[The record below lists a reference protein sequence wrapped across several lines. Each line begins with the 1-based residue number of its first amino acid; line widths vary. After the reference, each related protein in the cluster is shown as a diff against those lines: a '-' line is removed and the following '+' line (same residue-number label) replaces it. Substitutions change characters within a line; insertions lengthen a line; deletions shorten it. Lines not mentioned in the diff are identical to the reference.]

1 MSLNKALWQQNP
13 TTMML
18 KENLLHD
25 DNELKIPNTTKETDL
40 LDAAVKRFQ
49 KGVDH
54 QSESITEKYER
65 LAAKEWRQKFTIVA
79 YTCAV
84 ALYIMAAMICYL
96 ASFSHLHGL
105 MFALSILAGPTVI
118 YQRLTLNY
126 YGMQRE
132 LLSEMWNYREMLQQ
146 KNNNLKVK
154 HEIRLQKTIDLK
166 KSEERLIA
174 LAKQSG
180 HSSTAV
186 VMDLYNENETIKET
200 RRALL
205 EAITLI
211 NINRIIIKSDRSRDH
226 MIGDTELN
234 LLAARI
240 DAEGLDTPFTAEELC
255 KRFRLVTVRSIN
267 NLAVTAQILYIE
279 KRRQQRRQKE
289 RTLS

>member
-1 MSLNKALWQQNP
+1 
-13 TTMML
+13 MML
-18 KENLLHD
+18 KE
-25 DNELKIPNTTKETDL
+25 KL
-40 LDAAVKRFQ
+40 LDDDETNLEAAVKRFQ

-65 LAAKEWRQKFTIVA
+65 LATKERRQKFTIVA
-79 YTCAV
+79 YTCVV
-84 ALYIMAAMICYL
+84 ALYITAAMICYL

-105 MFALSILAGPTVI
+105 MFALSLLAGPTVI

-132 LLSEMWNYREMLQQ
+132 LLSEMWNHREMLQE

-154 HEIRLQKTIDLK
+154 HEICLQKTIDLK
-166 KSEERLIA
+166 KSEERLTA
-174 LAKQSG
+174 LAKQSR

-186 VMDLYNENETIKET
+186 VMDLYNENETIKEL

-255 KRFRLVTVRSIN
+255 KRFRHVKVRSIN
-267 NLAVTAQILYIE
+267 NLAVTAQMLYIE
-279 KRRQQRRQKE
+279 KRRQQKR
-289 RTLS
+289 

>member
-1 MSLNKALWQQNP
+1 MVTNP
-13 TTMML
+13 TSMML
-18 KENLLHD
+18 KENLLDDDDDD
-25 DNELKIPNTTKETDL
+25 DNEQLKKNITKD

-65 LAAKEWRQKFTIVA
+65 LATKERRQKFTIVA
-79 YTCAV
+79 YTCVV
-84 ALYIMAAMICYL
+84 ALYIVAAMICYL

-105 MFALSILAGPTVI
+105 MFALSLLAGPTVI

-132 LLSEMWNYREMLQQ
+132 LLSEMWNHREMLQQ

-154 HEIRLQKTIDLK
+154 HEICLQKTIALK
-166 KSEERLIA
+166 KSEERLTA
-174 LAKQSG
+174 LAKQSR

-186 VMDLYNENETIKET
+186 VMDLYNENETIKES

-255 KRFRLVTVRSIN
+255 KRFRLVKVRSIN
-267 NLAVTAQILYIE
+267 SLTVTAQMLYIE

-289 RTLS
+289 RTLSSISYK

>member
-1 MSLNKALWQQNP
+1 
-13 TTMML
+13 ML
-18 KENLLHD
+18 KENLLLD
-25 DNELKIPNTTKETDL
+25 DDDDDDELKTPNITKD

-65 LAAKEWRQKFTIVA
+65 LAAKERRQKFTIVA
-79 YTCAV
+79 YTCVV
-84 ALYIMAAMICYL
+84 ALYIAAAMICYL

-105 MFALSILAGPTVI
+105 MFALSLLAGPTVI

-132 LLSEMWNYREMLQQ
+132 LLSEMWNHREVLQH

-154 HEIRLQKTIDLK
+154 HEICLQKTIDLK
-166 KSEERLIA
+166 KSEERLTA

-180 HSSTAV
+180 HSSIAV
-186 VMDLYNENETIKET
+186 VMDLYNENETIKES

-205 EAITLI
+205 DAITLI

-226 MIGDTELN
+226 MIGDIELN

-255 KRFRLVTVRSIN
+255 KRFHLVKVRSIN
-267 NLAVTAQILYIE
+267 NLAVTAQMLYIE
-279 KRRQQRRQKE
+279 KRRQQKR
-289 RTLS
+289 